1 MINDGEPLL
10 REQQRAKALLF
21 RLLFEAKGMFTFE
34 MRGFALEG
42 ARLSFYIK
50 PADGFLLPKIM
61 QWIKQTFSVRFNLR
75 VGRTGHLMFS

>member
-1 MINDGEPLL
+1 VRTAVNNREPLFQ
-10 REQQRAKALLF
+10 EHQRAEALLF
-21 RLLFEAKGMFTFE
+21 RLLFEAKNMFTFE

-61 QWIKQTFSVRFNLR
+61 QWLRNLR
-75 VGRTGHLMFS
+75 FL